1 MQYHDCLI
9 VFFSTSDLSDDALQ
23 FLKNEY
29 ESKSLLDHNALQST
43 SPNIFKWFWRFQ
55 RFQSLQYFMNL
66 LRVLAC
72 ISWLFLLYIKLAL
85 FNILVVPSLQLSVNM
100 FDLLYHN
107 TRRET
112 FVKLKVILEKNFNEI
127 YFNRRLREIIH
138 SE

>member
-1 MQYHDCLI
+1 MKPVTVEQQTFIATVIRHI
-9 VFFSTSDLSDDALQ
+9 
-23 FLKNEY
+23 
-29 ESKSLLDHNALQST
+29 SLVISPMWSRAHLLQSHQKLHL
-43 SPNIFKWFWRFQ
+43 SCPER
-55 RFQSLQYFMNL
+55 SLQYFMNL

-112 FVKLKVILEKNFNEI
+112 FVKLKIILEKKFQ
-127 YFNRRLREIIH
+127 
-138 SE
+138 

>member
-1 MQYHDCLI
+1 
-9 VFFSTSDLSDDALQ
+9 
-23 FLKNEY
+23 
-29 ESKSLLDHNALQST
+29 
-43 SPNIFKWFWRFQ
+43 
-55 RFQSLQYFMNL
+55 MNL
-66 LRVLAC
+66 LRVLTC